1 MDRLESL
8 LSGVPKDEEG
18 FDDMDVFWKTTEK
31 LQFPISEYLI
41 SKIFR
46 SIKASSQSEA
56 IPLPGEDSESEGEF
70 NFETASDISV
80 EIEEEVEEESELDD
94 SEDDASTEPENE
106 DNRPS
111 ILNSTASPTQA
122 EITIPLSPASIES
135 SVEEDTL
142 KIPTPSSIH
151 ADESLG
157 VFINS
162 VASSG
167 LGDLSFA
174 SKATKTSIRGRKSSL
189 ISTIAG
195 TDSSQKSLQDK
206 NMHSPGLEISRLTDN
221 SSLMSPL
228 LTVQH
233 KTEVVEVQQ
242 QEGEEG
248 GGQIED
254 DEADATMKQLETPL
268 LSSIKKPGR
277 PSTMSG
283 RRVSFG
289 AGMDLSPIVGEEN
302 GQDEEQGA
310 GMTPGMDDVFSNE
323 QSPELAEEMEEHEE
337 SNLSP
342 SVHDPSSMQSSR
354 RSSINSAS
362 TVAATTPETSVRT
375 TPGTV
380 PGTTP
385 VSSAKHSTL
394 RRTPEVSAVRTPQ
407 SRRASLVLPTPGSN
421 DFIRGHRVS
430 DASFHLDS
438 EEEAEAAQPSDEDV
452 DESTPSPTKGRKGK
466 GTKQQL
472 DDDDEEGVTE
482 GEVSKSFIDE
492 SYLETISSAN
502 KKYAGKKLL
511 EQTKALTKKQKM
523 SKRNREV
530 EQLLQDSMAL
540 DDSVESD
547 EDESENEEGATRIS
561 KRATKGRRF
570 NFWKNERPKY
580 EDGTL
585 VGLYEAEP
593 TPKKPRRMANSK
605 ANKKRARPTK
615 VEKKLYES
623 DDEDAEWEGDNKK
636 AKSLPPVKLPAKVRY
651 IDGTKEK
658 VLQTWDIYKEQPTEQ
673 RVVNLR
679 SAMPPLRPLV
689 PGDSKS
695 GLAGHT
701 FVIPEIKREI
711 SGWIAGYLDLP
722 PQGVKDAELV
732 GKYAQIFFVSS
743 GQEKALEFGLADPS
757 TEDWDDQLAQRV
769 LLSPG
774 DSFYVP
780 PGNMYRLQNHSV
792 ALAAQLFFVVVQP
805 IEEPNEEVGSS
816 VSGATVVASH

>member
-1 MDRLESL
+1 M
-8 LSGVPKDEEG
+8 
-18 FDDMDVFWKTTEK
+18 
-31 LQFPISEYLI
+31 Y
-41 SKIFR
+41 
-46 SIKASSQSEA
+46 A
-56 IPLPGEDSESEGEF
+56 
-70 NFETASDISV
+70 V
-80 EIEEEVEEESELDD
+80 EIEEEVEEESEIEIDD

-106 DNRPS
+106 DNLPS
-111 ILNSTASPTQA
+111 ILNSTTSPSQA
-122 EITIPLSPASIES
+122 EITIPLSPVPTES

-142 KIPTPSSIH
+142 KIPTPPSIH
-151 ADESLG
+151 AEDSLG
-157 VFINS
+157 VFVNS
-162 VASSG
+162 IASSG
-167 LGDLSFA
+167 LGDLSFS

-189 ISTIAG
+189 ISTISG
-195 TDSSQKSLQDK
+195 TGSSLKSVHDK
-206 NMHSPGLEISRLTDN
+206 NVHSPGLEISRLTDT

-233 KTEVVEVQQ
+233 KTEVVEMQVQK
-242 QEGEEG
+242 GEKG
-248 GGQIED
+248 DQLED
-254 DEADATMKQLETPL
+254 DEAEVTVKQMETPL

-277 PSTMSG
+277 ASTMSG

-302 GQDEEQGA
+302 GLGEEQGA
-310 GMTPGMDDVFSNE
+310 GMSPGMDDVFSHE
-323 QSPELAEEMEEHEE
+323 QSPEEAEEMEDHEE

-342 SVHDPSSMQSSR
+342 SRHDQSSMQSSR
-354 RSSINSAS
+354 RTSINSTS
-362 TVAATTPETSVRT
+362 PGSATTPETTVRT

-380 PGTTP
+380 PRTTP
-385 VSSAKHSTL
+385 ASSAKNSTL
-394 RRTPEVSAVRTPQ
+394 RHTPEASAVETPQ
-407 SRRASLVLPTPGSN
+407 SRRASLVLPTPGSS
-421 DFIRGHRVS
+421 DFIRGRRVS
-430 DASFHLDS
+430 DASFHIDS
-438 EEEAEAAQPSDEDV
+438 EEEEEAQASDEEV
-452 DESTPSPTKGRKGK
+452 DESPTKGKGRKGK
-466 GTKQQL
+466 RTEQ

-502 KKYAGKKLL
+502 KKYAGKRLL
-511 EQTKALTKKQKM
+511 AETKALTKSQKM

-530 EQLLQDSMAL
+530 EQLLQDSIAL
-540 DDSVESD
+540 DAAVETD
-547 EDESENEEGATRIS
+547 EDESEHEEGPTRIS

-593 TPKKPRRMANSK
+593 TPKKPRRTANSK
-605 ANKKRARPTK
+605 TNKRARPTK
-615 VEKKLYES
+615 VEKKLYQS

-651 IDGTKEK
+651 IDGAKEK

-689 PGDSKS
+689 PGDSRS

-722 PQGVKDAELV
+722 PQGIKDAELV